1 LNACGV
7 NYEDDNKNNIRIFP
21 DIFPFFEDS
30 DFSNLTENTKNY
42 TLEINFSEDA
52 DFVEIIGVKL
62 CEDCEDKDKMIYE
75 GMYCKKD

>member
-1 LNACGV
+1 
-7 NYEDDNKNNIRIFP
+7 
-21 DIFPFFEDS
+21 
-30 DFSNLTENTKNY
+30 
-42 TLEINFSEDA
+42 LEINFSEDA